1 MELPASF
8 IDYTRALLGD
18 EEYDKLA
25 VALQQ
30 EPPVSIRLNQLKINH
45 SLSDKVPWS
54 SEGFYLEER
63 LTFTFDPLFHVCGAG
78 TPAIYHGTG
87 EDVGSLCGSR
97 WKIDSCP

>member
-45 SLSDKVPWS
+45 LELMIIGLSSIDSIWRSVSLSRSIPYSMQAVIMFRKLLPCLWS
-54 SEGFYLEER
+54 RYSGN
-63 LTFTFDPLFHVCGAG
+63 
-78 TPAIYHGTG
+78 I
-87 EDVGSLCGSR
+87 SR
-97 WKIDSCP
+97 DR